1 MLLLHLIITD
11 TRHGFLTWVQH
22 PQGVSIINYFSM
34 ETNGVCAIKR
44 GLSYLLCT
52 HDQVERCE
60 DELAVAVRVNP
71 RVENRLEVVHVPASQ
86 SAGMISANPKWV
98 ESTETNKHGYI
109 HTYIHGY
116 IHTCIHTY
124 MHTLKRKGGRMG
136 GHQSFIDILSLPD
149 LRGPLDLLV
158 GFRV

>member
-1 MLLLHLIITD
+1 MMLLLHLIMTD

-60 DELAVAVRVNP
+60 EVLSYLLCTHDQVERSEDELAVAVRVNP
-71 RVENRLEVVHVPASQ
+71 RVENRLKVVHVPASQ

-98 ESTETNKHGYI
+98 ESTETNKHGYTHTYI
-109 HTYIHGY
+109 HTYIH
-116 IHTCIHTY
+116 TC
-124 MHTLKRKGGRMG
+124 MH
-136 GHQSFIDILSLPD
+136 
-149 LRGPLDLLV
+149 
-158 GFRV
+158 